1 MPLTLV
7 LLLLAQSNQNVH
19 DWLEGAEIGD
29 DKQAMTFSS
38 TGRYRA
44 ERRDAAGLT
53 VAHGS
58 WKLSGSTLSVSVS
71 SCQGPAC
78 KRFGTSFHAELAV
91 VGERAL
97 TVDPTPADVP
107 VPRGSNYCHHQGC
120 ERRLGVRV
128 AAHTAPTAAVRAITE
143 RLIER
148 NVGRNTSV
156 VWWTPPLDT
165 PLPKSAVLYCP
176 SGGELA
182 RQGAQTTVADLA
194 GLDWLG
200 PLTPTEATVDCL
212 WDVQVTVGDAVAMP
226 AAAPRPA
233 P

>member
-1 MPLTLV
+1 MSLTLV

-29 DKQAMTFSS
+29 SEQAMTFGS

-44 ERRDAAGLT
+44 ERRDKAGLT
-53 VAHGS
+53 VAKGS
-58 WKLSGSTLSVSVS
+58 WKLSGNTLSVTVS
-71 SCQGPAC
+71 SCKGPAC
-78 KRFGTSFHAELAV
+78 KRFGMSFQAEVAV

-97 TVDPTPADVP
+97 TVNPTPADVP
-107 VPRGSNYCHHQGC
+107 FPRGSYYCHHQGC
-120 ERRLGVRV
+120 ERRVGVRV
-128 AAHTAPTAAVRAITE
+128 EAHTAPTAAVRAVTE

-148 NVGRNTSV
+148 NVGRNTTV
-156 VWWTPPLDT
+156 VWWTPPVDT
-165 PLPKSAVLYCP
+165 PLERTAVLYCP

-200 PLTPTEATVDCL
+200 PLTVTAATVDCL
-212 WDVQVTVGDAVAMP
+212 WDVQLTVADTVAMP
-226 AAAPRPA
+226 AAAARPQ